1 MNNLELKSMGVQEL
15 DTNEMVNLDGGGFL
29 EDFFLG
35 KAVDIVID
43 SIMYSINNPEP
54 GWNSTNYGHYGG
66 ARP

>member
-1 MNNLELKSMGVQEL
+1 MRLNFLYRIPT
-15 DTNEMVNLDGGGFL
+15 DFL
-29 EDFFLG
+29 EDFFLA

>member
-1 MNNLELKSMGVQEL
+1 MFKITQRNMRLNFLYRIPT
-15 DTNEMVNLDGGGFL
+15 DFL
-29 EDFFLG
+29 EDFFLA
-35 KAVDIVID
+35 KAVDIVIY